1 MNSLILILISLL
13 GYLLSYRFYGRYLGR
28 RLFKLS
34 AEHLMPA
41 HEFKD
46 GVDFVPARA
55 RIIFGHHFT
64 TIAGLGPIVGPAI
77 GIIWGWLPA
86 FLWVFL
92 GSIFMGAVHDFSTLV
107 VSARNKGRSIG
118 ELTGDIIS
126 PATRYAFQFIMQL
139 LLFIVLAV
147 FAMIVA
153 SLFVNY
159 PEAVIPVWAQIP
171 VAVWLGWKIR
181 QGKNELI
188 WSIVAL
194 LLLYA
199 FVLLGIRFP
208 VSLPWNNELSVVVW
222 CVILFIY
229 VFFASTIP
237 VQKLLQPRDY
247 INSHQLI
254 VAMLF
259 LILGICVAHPD
270 FAAPAINETAF
281 QAGSDVPDLAPVL
294 FIVIACGA
302 ISGFHS
308 LASSGTTV
316 KQINSE
322 LDTLPVGY
330 GAMITESFLAVLVI
344 VAAGAGLGMGLDTE
358 GGLLQGKDAY
368 SHHYASWSSANG
380 LSAKLDAF
388 IIGSA
393 NLFSSLGLPVKYGS
407 AFVVVFIVSFANTTL
422 DSATRIQRIS
432 LQEIFTGRAAFDRG
446 LSSREIL
453 RRTTDGESE
462 SPEGIDA
469 DDIAHYH
476 HDQRA
481 NRNHQQHA
489 VNGLGLYR
497 QTVEREIDGRR
508 ASLSR
513 LCLCNCNGIQVI
525 LLDRKVYLDVAA
537 TLDADEWFVAAPPDE
552 ESFRQVDLSGCG
564 IEVQPAVAV
573 VHLEPGNDLGAALSS
588 RQRESMHHARRNSCC
603 GKDHCHHVHESGISI
618 GTGAQQLH
626 VRVRRGIVHAS
637 QQFRCKGRG
646 VG

>member
-1 MNSLILILISLL
+1 MNSLVLIIVSLI
-13 GYLLSYRFYGRYLGR
+13 GYLIAYRFYGSFLGR
-28 RLFKLS
+28 KIFSLS
-34 AEHLMPA
+34 AKRLMPA
-41 HEFKD
+41 HEFRD
-46 GVDFVPARA
+46 GVDYVPAKRN
-55 RIIFGHHFT
+55 IIFGHHFT

-107 VSARNKGRSIG
+107 VSARSKGRSMG
-118 ELTGDIIS
+118 ELTADIIS
-126 PATRYAFQFIMQL
+126 PATRYALQFIMQL

-181 QGKNELI
+181 QGKHELL
-188 WSIVAL
+188 WSFVAL

-208 VSLPWNNELSVVVW
+208 VSLPWKHEISVVVW
-222 CVILFIY
+222 CIILFIY
-229 VFFASTIP
+229 VFFASTVP

-247 INSHQLI
+247 INSHQLML
-254 VAMLF
+254 AMLF
-259 LILGICVAHPD
+259 LILGIFVARPD
-270 FAAPAINETAF
+270 FSAPAINEIAF
-281 QAGSDVPDLAPVL
+281 QEGSDVPDLAPVM

-316 KQINSE
+316 KQVNSE

-330 GAMITESFLAVLVI
+330 GAMITESFLAVLVL
-344 VAAGAGLGMGLDTE
+344 VSAGAGLGMGLDTE
-358 GGLLQGKDAY
+358 VGLLHGVDAY
-368 SHHYASWSSANG
+368 HHHYASWSSANG

-432 LQEIFTGRAAFDRG
+432 LQEIFTGQDKKIRKPMNNRYLATAFIVVAAAAMTFFKPGGQGAMVLWPLFGSLNQLMAALALGVVSVYLAARKIPVWYTLLPMLLILVLTLWAMVKNLAGFIADQEWLLVILSALILG
-446 LSSREIL
+446 LTSWLTLSSIKAL
-453 RRTTDGESE
+453 FSRTGKT
-462 SPEGIDA
+462 
-469 DDIAHYH
+469 
-476 HDQRA
+476 A
-481 NRNHQQHA
+481 N
-489 VNGLGLYR
+489 
-497 QTVEREIDGRR
+497 
-508 ASLSR
+508 
-513 LCLCNCNGIQVI
+513 
-525 LLDRKVYLDVAA
+525 K
-537 TLDADEWFVAAPPDE
+537 
-552 ESFRQVDLSGCG
+552 
-564 IEVQPAVAV
+564 
-573 VHLEPGNDLGAALSS
+573 
-588 RQRESMHHARRNSCC
+588 
-603 GKDHCHHVHESGISI
+603 
-618 GTGAQQLH
+618 
-626 VRVRRGIVHAS
+626 
-637 QQFRCKGRG
+637 
-646 VG
+646 

>member
-1 MNSLILILISLL
+1 MNSLILIIISLI
-13 GYLLSYRFYGRYLGR
+13 GYLLAYRIYGRFLGR
-28 RLFKLS
+28 RLFRLS
-34 AEHLMPA
+34 ADNLMPA

-46 GVDFVPARA
+46 GVDYVPAKA
-55 RIIFGHHFT
+55 NIIFGHHFT

-107 VSARNKGRSIG
+107 VSARNRGRSIG
-118 ELTGDIIS
+118 ELTGEIIS
-126 PATRYAFQFIMQL
+126 PATRYALQFIMQL

-153 SLFVNY
+153 SLFVSY

-181 QGKNELI
+181 QGKNELF
-188 WSIVAL
+188 WSLIAL

-208 VSLPWNNELSVVVW
+208 LSLPWGRETSVVVW

-247 INSHQLI
+247 INSHQLM
-254 VAMLF
+254 VAMVF
-259 LILGICVAHPD
+259 LIAGIFVAHPD
-270 FAAPAINETAF
+270 FSAPAINQSAF
-281 QAGSDVPDLAPVL
+281 QPGSDVPDLAPVL

-316 KQINSE
+316 KQLNSE
-322 LDTLPVGY
+322 PDTLPVGY

-344 VAAGAGLGMGLDTE
+344 VAAGAGLGMGLDADGE
-358 GGLLQGKDAY
+358 LLQGADAY
-368 SHHYASWSSANG
+368 RHHYASWSSANG

-432 LQEIFTGRAAFDRG
+432 LQEIFTGKDKRTRRPMQNRYLATALIVVAAAAMTFFKPGGQGAMVLWPLFGSLNQLMAALALGVVTVYLAARNITIWYTFLPMLLILVLTLWAMG
-446 LSSREIL
+446 KNMAGFIVQGEYLLVVLSGLILALTAWLTLSSIFAL
-453 RRTTDGESE
+453 IRRS
-462 SPEGIDA
+462 
-469 DDIAHYH
+469 IAGP
-476 HDQRA
+476 
-481 NRNHQQHA
+481 N
-489 VNGLGLYR
+489 
-497 QTVEREIDGRR
+497 T
-508 ASLSR
+508 
-513 LCLCNCNGIQVI
+513 
-525 LLDRKVYLDVAA
+525 
-537 TLDADEWFVAAPPDE
+537 
-552 ESFRQVDLSGCG
+552 
-564 IEVQPAVAV
+564 
-573 VHLEPGNDLGAALSS
+573 
-588 RQRESMHHARRNSCC
+588 
-603 GKDHCHHVHESGISI
+603 
-618 GTGAQQLH
+618 
-626 VRVRRGIVHAS
+626 
-637 QQFRCKGRG
+637 
-646 VG
+646 

>member
-1 MNSLILILISLL
+1 
-13 GYLLSYRFYGRYLGR
+13 
-28 RLFKLS
+28 
-34 AEHLMPA
+34 MPA

-46 GVDFVPARA
+46 GVDYVPAKA
-55 RIIFGHHFT
+55 NIIFGHHFT

-181 QGKNELI
+181 QGKNEVI

-208 VSLPWNNELSVVVW
+208 VSLPWNSEISVVVW

-270 FAAPAINETAF
+270 FAAPAINESAF

-358 GGLLQGKDAY
+358 GGLLKGFDAY

-393 NLFSSLGLPVKYGS
+393 NLFSSLGLPVKFGS

-432 LQEIFTGRAAFDRG
+432 LQEIFTGPDKQIRKPMQNRYLATAFIVVSAAAMTFYKPGGQGAMVLWPLFGSLNQLMAALALGVVSVYFAARKIPVWYT
-446 LSSREIL
+446 LIPMLFIL
-453 RRTTDGESE
+453 FFTLWAMVQNLAGF
-462 SPEGIDA
+462 IA
-469 DDIAHYH
+469 DQEWLLVIISG
-476 HDQRA
+476 
-481 NRNHQQHA
+481 
-489 VNGLGLYR
+489 VILGLTAWLTISSMIALIR
-497 QTVEREIDGRR
+497 PSNNK
-508 ASLSR
+508 AS
-513 LCLCNCNGIQVI
+513 
-525 LLDRKVYLDVAA
+525 K
-537 TLDADEWFVAAPPDE
+537 
-552 ESFRQVDLSGCG
+552 
-564 IEVQPAVAV
+564 
-573 VHLEPGNDLGAALSS
+573 
-588 RQRESMHHARRNSCC
+588 
-603 GKDHCHHVHESGISI
+603 
-618 GTGAQQLH
+618 
-626 VRVRRGIVHAS
+626 
-637 QQFRCKGRG
+637 
-646 VG
+646 